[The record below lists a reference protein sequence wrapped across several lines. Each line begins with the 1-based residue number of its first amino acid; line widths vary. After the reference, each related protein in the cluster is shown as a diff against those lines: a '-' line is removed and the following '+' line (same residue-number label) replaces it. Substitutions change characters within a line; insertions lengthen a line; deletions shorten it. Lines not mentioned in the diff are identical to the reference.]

1 MIVAYE
7 HHMKTDLTGYP
18 KSIRTRQLSVFS
30 KIVAVA
36 DGFDAAT
43 TRRAYQTTPIQP
55 DQVLREMWTNPRRG
69 LDAVLVKSLIN
80 VLGVYPVG
88 TCVILDSYEIA
99 IVHSANPDLSQIHR
113 PVVRVVATPEG
124 GLIPSGPL
132 VNLAEQTPEGNFRR
146 SIIKV
151 TDPAKYGIDPANYF
165 V

>member
-1 MIVAYE
+1 
-7 HHMKTDLTGYP
+7 
-18 KSIRTRQLSVFS
+18 
-30 KIVAVA
+30 
-36 DGFDAAT
+36 
-43 TRRAYQTTPIQP
+43 
-55 DQVLREMWTNPRRG
+55 MWTNPRRG
-69 LDAVLVKSLIN
+69 LDPVLVKALIN

-124 GLIPSGPL
+124 SAISSGPL
-132 VNLAEQTPEGNFRR
+132 VNLADTTPEGAFVR

-151 TDPAKYGIDPANYF
+151 TDPAKYGIDPAHYF